1 MGYRNVAFNLRL
13 RTAAARELGVDTHVC
28 EVQLLLRPF
37 AELKVVPNQHP
48 PHTRTHAHA
57 RAHTPTH
64 CVCVCVRVCV
74 CVCVCVWNIG
84 EALTYLSNIPCTL
97 AQPITKSVVEGMLLA
112 ASDLGDLH
120 SCTCTAGVESYLK
133 CEVQRYYCTHNPTFP
148 TSPAQINAEPQ

>member
-37 AELKVVPNQHP
+37 AELKVVPNRHP

-74 CVCVCVWNIG
+74 CVCVCVCGIL
-84 EALTYLSNIPCTL
+84 ERPLRTSQTFHAHS
-97 AQPITKSVVEGMLLA
+97 QPITKSVVEGMLLA
-112 ASDLGDLH
+112 A
-120 SCTCTAGVESYLK
+120 
-133 CEVQRYYCTHNPTFP
+133 
-148 TSPAQINAEPQ
+148 

>member
-64 CVCVCVRVCV
+64 CVCVCVCAGVCV
-74 CVCVCVWNIG
+74 CVCVCVEYWRG
-84 EALTYLSNIPCTL
+84 PYVPLKHSMHTGTTHHQVSGRRHATSSVGSGRF
-97 AQPITKSVVEGMLLA
+97 AQ
-112 ASDLGDLH
+112 LH
-120 SCTCTAGVESYLK
+120 LYCGGGILP
-133 CEVQRYYCTHNPTFP
+133 EV
-148 TSPAQINAEPQ
+148 

>member
-1 MGYRNVAFNLRL
+1 MRS
-13 RTAAARELGVDTHVC
+13 AASPATFRRVEGS
-28 EVQLLLRPF
+28 
-37 AELKVVPNQHP
+37 AESAP
-48 PHTRTHAHA
+48 PTYTHARARA
-57 RAHTPTH
+57 RAHTHTL

-133 CEVQRYYCTHNPTFP
+133 CKVQRYYCTHDPTFP
-148 TSPAQINAEPQ
+148 TSPAQINAEPPIRSHPIQDNAALSALLD